1 MKSTKLYIE
10 FVGISGS
17 GKTTL
22 SNKLYEK
29 LAKQYRV
36 IELPYKDKLSE
47 ANFAYKGFILWRYYL
62 LKPKSF
68 LHCINLYFFGKY
80 GYKGSFY
87 TLLRRKFRT
96 EKYFNTNKSDII
108 LNNEGTLQLYR
119 SKGDR
124 ITKTN
129 TIPKYHSIITAETH
143 GYHPVLVNVEVDIE
157 TAVKRCTTSRT
168 SKIKPEKWSLFQ
180 YPKDEQYEYLKNWN
194 INKNIVVEK
203 IESFGIRVIQ
213 IDSSHPIEKCISEIL
228 NHLKLPEL

>member
-22 SNKLYEK
+22 SNTLFKKLQ
-29 LAKQYRV
+29 KQYRV
-36 IELPYKDKLSE
+36 IELPYEDKLSG
-47 ANFAYKGFILWRYYL
+47 ANFVYKGFILWGYYL

-68 LHCINLYFFGKY
+68 LDCINLYFSGKY

-96 EKYFNTNKSDII
+96 EKFFNTKKTDIV
-108 LNNEGTLQLYR
+108 LNNEGSLQLYR

-124 ITKTN
+124 ITKTHS
-129 TIPKYHSIITAETH
+129 IPKYHSALVAEAH
-143 GYHPVLVNVEVDIE
+143 GYHPVLLNVIVDIE
-157 TAVKRCTTSRT
+157 TAVKRCNTSRT

-194 INKNIVVEK
+194 NSKNIVVKK
-203 IESFGIRVIQ
+203 IESFGIQVIL
-213 IDSSHPIEKCISEIL
+213 IDSTLSIENCISEIL